1 MSSISSD
8 NMPFKK
14 PKLFKNI
21 SNNTANQN
29 LELIITVQNLTKEN
43 LELKEA
49 LTDLESDL
57 KEKDQSIEESQKII
71 TKLKEE
77 YAKVIQEFESMEKSY
92 NDLLEELDK
101 KTLEITEIKKTQSVM
116 NVLLNKDEISFN
128 DKKFLYKQNVIL
140 KKKILSSGDVKQND
154 EKPNVKNKNEIIQ
167 KSKKKNLNYI
177 KIINEK
183 DLIIEKQNIKIKE
196 LDDIINKLNEKNKI
210 NNNII
215 DDIFVNKNASFS
227 YKDLTKENLLFPSNL
242 KCEIPEEFIFNMN
255 LSKELIRTELY
266 SSLIREYHFN
276 NFLQKIFEKMNLS
289 KLIEAY
295 KYTIEHKNKYLKI
308 IQENNILKK
317 TNNILYKTL
326 LELKNDININNAKVK
341 NKCIKLIENI
351 DTKSEIFNKIKK
363 INKIKIKNS
372 NNSYILKNGKNIKI
386 NFNNIDSINKIGNL
400 LNTQR
405 VLKTPTLKE
414 NNLKEFNNDRY
425 NMTLN
430 NLSNE
435 NENKNFKIINSTRIN
450 NSNRK
455 GKRIIKCNNYEAD
468 IIIKNNSLE
477 LNPLKTDGNKLHDK
491 FNSTTI
497 SLANKT
503 QLNNNS
509 NNYKKDILQ
518 LQKEFNNIISKSVVQ
533 DNLGDSFEAIPKN
546 NVKCMKI
553 TNIGVDNKNNFDEI
567 NQKRNEII
575 KYLKTDNNKGLFIN
589 NTFFTS
595 DFFVNILF
603 KINEGI
609 FIKDELV
616 KYQQIY
622 SLTSYENIFLTFK
635 KTCNELKNMTD
646 EINLK
651 INKSHY
657 LPENNMLIKTKN
669 DNEEKDILDGSF
681 KDFNERILKLKKLEF
696 EFINMNEYIKSYLI
710 SQEATIKLMY
720 KTKKRNIKFEPID
733 KLFNL
738 FEDCLSY
745 RINEMNENIKF
756 NRKLLIKLFK
766 NQVNCLFL
774 SLEYKFK

>member
-154 EKPNVKNKNEIIQ
+154 EKSNIKNKNEIIQ

-622 SLTSYENIFLTFK
+622 NLTSYENIFLTFK

>member
-29 LELIITVQNLTKEN
+29 LELKITVQNLTKEN

-92 NDLLEELDK
+92 NELLEELDK

-154 EKPNVKNKNEIIQ
+154 EKQNTKNKNVIMQ

-196 LDDIINKLNEKNKI
+196 LNDIINKIKEKNKI

-242 KCEIPEEFIFNMN
+242 KCEIQEEFIFNMN

-326 LELKNDININNAKVK
+326 LELKNDKNINNAKVK

-546 NVKCMKI
+546 YVKCMKI
-553 TNIGVDNKNNFDEI
+553 TNIGVDNKNNLDEI
-567 NQKRNEII
+567 NKKRNEII

-609 FIKDELV
+609 FIKDELD

-622 SLTSYENIFLTFK
+622 NLTSYENIFLTFK
-635 KTCNELKNMTD
+635 KTCNELKTMTD

-669 DNEEKDILDGSF
+669 DNEEIDILDGSF
-681 KDFNERILKLKKLEF
+681 KDFNERILKLKKLVF
-696 EFINMNEYIKSYLI
+696 EFINMN
-710 SQEATIKLMY
+710 
-720 KTKKRNIKFEPID
+720 
-733 KLFNL
+733 
-738 FEDCLSY
+738 
-745 RINEMNENIKF
+745 
-756 NRKLLIKLFK
+756 
-766 NQVNCLFL
+766 
-774 SLEYKFK
+774 